1 MLPFLSLAN
10 WTEALKTPLS
20 QIPSTSQEAPGHE
33 DSALMVQAASAGK
46 EIERGL
52 EESPTSPKRR
62 VQIIFRSVHSFCTCT
77 NSNGNT

>member
-10 WTEALKTPLS
+10 WTEALKAPLN

-33 DSALMVQAASAGK
+33 DPLLMAQAASNRK

-52 EESPTSPKRR
+52 KESSTSPER
-62 VQIIFRSVHSFCTCT
+62 
-77 NSNGNT
+77 